1 MAQSKC
7 SLLKP
12 VNNLTGTFFLFSQY
26 TQDLTKQYSNPDS
39 YRCLPSKFI
48 AMNLSFEN
56 IKQKTSSVDFYAK
69 KLGEI
74 FQNYFENSC
83 SFLRNEYKDNWLPEY
98 SRTLLFQT
106 LEKYNLLTVDNIK
119 DSNGNIIEDSGISKN
134 IQYIGDIDIYSYN
147 DNADGIGYN
156 EIYCYISNQAKCID
170 YSFGKVSQDLS
181 VYPYKNNQICGY
193 ENKTPYNGL
202 TYNVISGD
210 NIYVDAEYKAGS
222 VSKQKYSIGQ
232 YTELNNTTEQNI
244 LYTYIPCILDE
255 NMTNISNEPRLN
267 DEGTELEKFNI
278 NSFVILYDIVSKYEE
293 DGVVKENIIH
303 KNIPLGIYFTGNL
316 DENCI
321 MSNQIVKY
329 VDSEQIYNQG
339 TSYGLRICNRFISN
353 PYSTEIIET
362 ETVGSSNVSEI
373 APVLNKIEEL
383 LIASEDVIKG
393 DNDIY
398 TVMNNHLSQFKNNKV
413 NIPYVRELGKKK
425 YWFVNGKNTGAIAQ
439 DETTDL
445 NDLAKEILAQV
456 LNNVY
461 TKTEVDNIRSL
472 KNYYTKEE
480 INTILGSSSEGD
492 ENYVTK
498 AYVDACFEKLKADLK
513 IYTQFD

>member
-48 AMNLSFEN
+48 AMDLSFEN

-119 DSNGNIIEDSGISKN
+119 DSNFNIIEDSGISKN
-134 IQYIGDIDIYSYN
+134 IQHIGDIDIYSYN
-147 DNADGIGYN
+147 DNVDGIGYN

-222 VSKQKYSIGQ
+222 VSKQNYSIGQ
-232 YTELNNTTEQNI
+232 YTELNNTTEENI

-267 DEGTELEKFNI
+267 DEGAELEKFNI

-293 DGVVKENIIH
+293 DGVVKENVIH
-303 KNIPLGIYFTGNL
+303 KNIPLGIYFKQKL
-316 DENCI
+316 
-321 MSNQIVKY
+321 
-329 VDSEQIYNQG
+329 
-339 TSYGLRICNRFISN
+339 
-353 PYSTEIIET
+353 P
-362 ETVGSSNVSEI
+362 
-373 APVLNKIEEL
+373 
-383 LIASEDVIKG
+383 
-393 DNDIY
+393 
-398 TVMNNHLSQFKNNKV
+398 
-413 NIPYVRELGKKK
+413 
-425 YWFVNGKNTGAIAQ
+425 FVNK
-439 DETTDL
+439 L
-445 NDLAKEILAQV
+445 NL
-456 LNNVY
+456 
-461 TKTEVDNIRSL
+461 
-472 KNYYTKEE
+472 
-480 INTILGSSSEGD
+480 
-492 ENYVTK
+492 
-498 AYVDACFEKLKADLK
+498 
-513 IYTQFD
+513 

>member
-12 VNNLTGTFFLFSQY
+12 VDNLTGTFFLFSQY

-48 AMNLSFEN
+48 AMDLNFEN
-56 IKQKTSSVDFYAK
+56 IKQNTSSVDFYAK
-69 KLGEI
+69 KLGNI
-74 FQNYFENSC
+74 FQNYFENAC
-83 SFLRNEYKDNWLPEY
+83 SFLRNEYKDNWTPEF

-106 LEKYNLLTVDNIK
+106 LEKYNLLTIDNIK
-119 DSNGNIIEDSGISKN
+119 DTNGNIIEDAGLSKN

-147 DNADGIGYN
+147 DNNDGIGYN
-156 EIYCYISNQAKCID
+156 EIYCYISNKAKCID
-170 YSFGKVSQDLS
+170 YSFGKVLQDSS
-181 VYPYKNNQICGY
+181 VFPYKNNQICGY

-210 NIYVDAEYKAGS
+210 NTFVDIEYKNGDIEQQMYYA
-222 VSKQKYSIGQ
+222 IGQ
-232 YTELNNTTEQNI
+232 YTELNNTTEENK

-255 NMTNISNEPRLN
+255 RMTQISNEPRLN
-267 DEGTELEKFNI
+267 DDGKELEKFNI
-278 NSFVILYDIVSKYEE
+278 NSFVILYDIVSKND
-293 DGVVKENIIH
+293 DGSETIRY
-303 KNIPLGIYFTGNL
+303 KNIPLGIYFTGCL

-321 MSNQIVKY
+321 MSNQITKY

-362 ETVGSSNVSEI
+362 ETTGSSNVSEI

-383 LIASEDVIKG
+383 LLASEDVIKG

-398 TVMNNHLSQFKNNKV
+398 SLMNNHLSQFKNNKV

-439 DETTDL
+439 DETTSLEDL
-445 NDLAKEILAQV
+445 SKDILNQV

-461 TKTEVDNIRSL
+461 TKTEVDNISSL
-472 KNYYTKEE
+472 KNYYTKDE

-492 ENYVTK
+492 GNYVTK
-498 AYVDACFEKLKADLK
+498 AYVDACFEKLKADLQ
-513 IYTQFD
+513 IYTQFE

>member
-12 VNNLTGTFFLFSQY
+12 VDNLTGTFFLFSQY
-26 TQDLTKQYSNPDS
+26 AQDLTKQYSNPDS

-48 AMNLSFEN
+48 AMDLNFEN
-56 IKQKTSSVDFYAK
+56 IKEKTSSADIYAK

-119 DSNGNIIEDSGISKN
+119 DSNDNIIEDSGISKN
-134 IQYIGDIDIYSYN
+134 VQYIGDIDIYSYN

-156 EIYCYISNQAKCID
+156 EIYCYIPNQAKCVD
-170 YSFGKVSQDLS
+170 YSFGKVPNNSS
-181 VYPYKNNQICGY
+181 IFPYESNQICGY

-202 TYNVISGD
+202 TYDVISGD
-210 NIYVDAEYKAGS
+210 NIYVDAEYKNS
-222 VSKQKYSIGQ
+222 SLSKKNYSIGQ
-232 YTELNNTTEQNI
+232 YSELNNTSEQNI

-267 DEGTELEKFNI
+267 DEGVELEKFNI

-321 MSNQIVKY
+321 MSNQITKY
-329 VDSEQIYNQG
+329 VYSEQIYNQG

-383 LIASEDVIKG
+383 LITSEDIIKG

-439 DETTDL
+439 DETTDST
-445 NDLAKEILAQV
+445 DLSKYLLSLV
-456 LNNVY
+456 LDNVY
-461 TKTEVDNIRSL
+461 TKNEVNNIKIL

-480 INTILGSSSEGD
+480 INNILGSSSEGGG
-492 ENYVTK
+492 NYVTK
-498 AYVDACFEKLKADLK
+498 EYVDACFEKLKADLK